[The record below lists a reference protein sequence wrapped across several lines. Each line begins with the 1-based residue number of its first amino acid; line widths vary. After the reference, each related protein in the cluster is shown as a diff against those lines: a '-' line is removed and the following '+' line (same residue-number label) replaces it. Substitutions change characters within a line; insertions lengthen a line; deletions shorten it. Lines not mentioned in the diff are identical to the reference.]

1 VIKINRYGMSM
12 FFNRLIGFL
21 LMLTLLG
28 QAAASLPELS
38 AIEPLEFDEA
48 SQRLIARG
56 DAELVAGPA
65 RLRADRITF
74 YREYALADAEG
85 SVVAQRDGLRV
96 LAARISFDINDQ
108 VMSAQNFRSG
118 LFPVYIEGEQAGGDR
133 NRVDI
138 QNGRIWYG
146 EPGRLTPSARIGSG
160 TYLAGESVTVR
171 QAQLR
176 VGPFPLLYLPRYSHA
191 LEEPPL
197 SLSLNGGYR
206 SDLGLFIESETVAPI
221 NQYLRAGANL
231 NIYSRRGV
239 LVGPVAQY
247 RHARGDS
254 VLGGSLS
261 TGWISDGSDSRRGN
275 DFLGRS
281 ISQERGFVEWR
292 HLQQYG
298 ERFQIAGVASYWSDA
313 EVTRDFRRRQFRDN
327 QSPDTFLES
336 SYAFDNVVVSAFGR
350 FRPNSFQQ
358 VVERQPEV
366 RVDLL
371 PMALGETG
379 VYQRG
384 SLSYVRLQERSVN
397 ELLGQSVLDSE
408 VDRLDATYR
417 LQRPFRLTDWMTLT
431 PLAGGRITHYA
442 NQQQDPVFNPN
453 FDNRDY
459 TRSLYELGFDL
470 EARAYANYPTRN
482 RLWGVDGLRHI
493 VRPVARYRYFSDPGS
508 SSQNR
513 IAAIDRQIFNLNR
526 PLLDFSDLR
535 SIDTL
540 QETHLVRLGIE
551 NQILTRQAVYGS
563 RQLAAFNVYQDVHF
577 KRNQRYTGARERT
590 LEASWVELMLQPAH
604 WLRFNVMSRFQT
616 ERMKLEELRT
626 RIALVSGEIWELGF
640 SSDHLDTK
648 LDQYRVDFLYRLSER
663 YSLLVDTRYDAR
675 DSRFIATRF
684 GVYTRIGTAWEVLYA
699 LTFRENAQREDD
711 VEFSVQMS
719 LVGQP

>member
-1 VIKINRYGMSM
+1 MFLNRA
-12 FFNRLIGFL
+12 IGFSL
-21 LMLTLLG
+21 LLSLVGELV
-28 QAAASLPELS
+28 ASLPELS

-48 SQRLIARG
+48 SQRLVARG
-56 DAELVAGPA
+56 DAELLLGRA

-74 YREYALADAEG
+74 FREYGLADAEG
-85 SVVAQRDGLRV
+85 SVVGQRDGLRV
-96 LAARISFDINDQ
+96 LADRVAFDTNDQ
-108 VMSAQNFRSG
+108 VISAQNFRTG
-118 LFPVYIEGEQAGGDR
+118 IYPIYVEGAQAGGDS
-133 NRVDI
+133 NRVDVE
-138 QNGRIWYG
+138 NARIWYG
-146 EPGRLTPSARIGSG
+146 EPGRMTPSARIASG
-160 TYLAGESVTVR
+160 TFLAGESVSVQ
-171 QAQLR
+171 QARLR
-176 VGPFPLLYLPRYSHA
+176 VGPFPLLYLPRYTHA

-197 SLSLNGGYR
+197 SLSLTGGYR
-206 SDLGLFIESETVAPI
+206 SDLGVFVESETVAPI
-221 NQYLRAGANL
+221 NDYLRAGANL
-231 NIYSRRGV
+231 NVYTRRGI

-247 RHARGDS
+247 RHSRGDS
-254 VLGGSLS
+254 ALRGSLN

-275 DFLGRS
+275 DFLGRE

-298 ERFQIAGVASYWSDA
+298 ERFQIVGSASYWSDA

-358 VVERQPEV
+358 VVERHPEV
-366 RVDLL
+366 RVDML

-379 VYQRG
+379 AYHRG

-397 ELLGQSVLDSE
+397 ELLGQSVIDSE
-408 VDRLDATYR
+408 LDRLDASYR

-431 PLAGGRITHYA
+431 PLAGGRITHYT
-442 NQQQDPVFNPN
+442 NQQQDAAFNPN
-453 FDNRDY
+453 FYDRNY

-493 VRPVARYRYFSDPGS
+493 VRPVARYRYFSDPGGNAE
-508 SSQNR
+508 NR

-526 PLLDFSDLR
+526 PLLDFSDIR

-551 NQILTRQAVYGS
+551 NQILTRQAIYGS
-563 RQLAAFNVYQDVHF
+563 RQLAAFNAYQDVHF
-577 KRNQRYTGARERT
+577 QRNERYTGARERT
-590 LEASWVELMLQPAH
+590 LEATWLEFMLQPAH

-640 SSDHLDTK
+640 SNDQLDSK

-663 YSLLVDTRYDAR
+663 YSLLIDSRYDAR

-684 GVYTRIGTAWEVLYA
+684 GVYTRIGSAWEVLYA
-699 LTFRENAQREDD
+699 VTFRENAQREDD